1 MIRGERA
8 RRRRT
13 AGQAT
18 LEFVIMLAL
27 GTLLALS
34 LLLLFGAVS
43 DDGEKMSARVCYNV
57 P

>member
-1 MIRGERA
+1 MIRGGRA
-8 RRRRT
+8 RRRT